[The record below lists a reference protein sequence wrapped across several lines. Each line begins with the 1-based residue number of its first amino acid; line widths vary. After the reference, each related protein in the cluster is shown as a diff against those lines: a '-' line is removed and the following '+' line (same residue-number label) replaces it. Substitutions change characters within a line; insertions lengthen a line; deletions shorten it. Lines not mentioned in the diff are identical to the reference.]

1 MSVYNI
7 LIKTAC
13 IYLVVMICM

>member
-13 IYLVVMICM
+13 IYLVVMFCM